1 MDPDAT
7 LILEK
12 EFLFFSSLERV
23 GLWRTRLSAI
33 KGGFLFK
40 PPSFKIFHNLFSLP
54 LEKKTLLD
62 KFLRLIR

>member
-23 GLWRTRLSAI
+23 GLWRTRLSVF
-33 KGGFLFK
+33 KGELLLKLSF
-40 PPSFKIFHNLFSLP
+40 FKIFHNLFSLP
-54 LEKKTLLD
+54 LEKGTLWTN
-62 KFLRLIR
+62 F